1 MNASTIRHALHGTVL
16 ALVVAC
22 AVSVPTQVNAA
33 THGFSGGGHAAFG
46 GYHGG
51 YGGYHGGYGGYHGAY
66 RGGYYGGHY
75 GGYGWRGGGYW
86 GWRGGYG
93 WGWWG
98 VPAAGLFLATLPFYY
113 STYWWNGVPY
123 YYADDNYYVWSNSA
137 DGYVSVAP
145 PAQVASQ
152 APQGTYQGAN
162 QAGAPY
168 ANAAVAGNQL
178 FVYPKNGQAAD
189 QIAKDRQECQ
199 AWAGSQAAGNPGM
212 NGSDNLRAQTACL
225 EARGYS
231 VK

>member
-1 MNASTIRHALHGTVL
+1 MNASTILRTLRGTSL
-16 ALVVAC
+16 AVVAAC
-22 AVSVPTQVNAA
+22 AVALPLQANAA
-33 THGFSGGGHAAFG
+33 THGFSGGHAAIGG

-51 YGGYHGGYGGYHGAY
+51 YGGYHGGYGGYHGGY
-66 RGGYYGGHY
+66 RGYGGHY
-75 GGYGWRGGGYW
+75 GYGWRGGYW

-98 VPAAGLFLATLPFYY
+98 LPAAGLFLATLPFYY

-145 PAQVASQ
+145 PPQVVSQ
-152 APQGTYQGAN
+152 APAGQPPAG
-162 QAGAPY
+162 QAPAEGYPAT
-168 ANAAVAGNQL
+168 AAMASQL
-178 FVYPKNGQAAD
+178 FVYPKNGQSAD
-189 QIAKDRQECQ
+189 QIARDRQECQ
-199 AWAGSQAAGNPGM
+199 SWAGSQAS
-212 NGSDNLRAQTACL
+212 NGSDNVRAQTACL